1 MAALA
6 IALIDAS
13 TYKGQVYVK
22 LPSFLFDFS
31 IFLIT
36 LWCFVADRSVYHGEE
51 PYPPISPR
59 ESWEV
64 EKVELTEA
72 LEKSQ
77 KRVAEL
83 EDYLQSVVMTLNRLN
98 EAKRQK
104 DLRIADLENK
114 IRRARQAL
122 QAPW

>member
-1 MAALA
+1 M
-6 IALIDAS
+6 
-13 TYKGQVYVK
+13 
-22 LPSFLFDFS
+22 
-31 IFLIT
+31 
-36 LWCFVADRSVYHGEE
+36 
-51 PYPPISPR
+51 
-59 ESWEV
+59 

-83 EDYLQSVVMTLNRLN
+83 EDYLQSVVTTLNRLN

>member
-1 MAALA
+1 M
-6 IALIDAS
+6 
-13 TYKGQVYVK
+13 
-22 LPSFLFDFS
+22 
-31 IFLIT
+31 
-36 LWCFVADRSVYHGEE
+36 
-51 PYPPISPR
+51 
-59 ESWEV
+59 

>member
-1 MAALA
+1 M
-6 IALIDAS
+6 
-13 TYKGQVYVK
+13 
-22 LPSFLFDFS
+22 
-31 IFLIT
+31 
-36 LWCFVADRSVYHGEE
+36 
-51 PYPPISPR
+51 
-59 ESWEV
+59 
-64 EKVELTEA
+64 ELTEA